1 MQMDATYDSLGEGFI
16 TANSSSRNR
25 NRSKIYTL
33 HDPVKV
39 PNLQYHNGMRSRT
52 LIIKDTLAH
61 SKQTFI

>member
-1 MQMDATYDSLGEGFI
+1 MQMDATYDSLGEDFI

-33 HDPVKV
+33 YDPVKV
-39 PNLQYHNGMRSRT
+39 PKLQYHNGMKSST
-52 LIIKDTLAH
+52 LIIKDTFVH